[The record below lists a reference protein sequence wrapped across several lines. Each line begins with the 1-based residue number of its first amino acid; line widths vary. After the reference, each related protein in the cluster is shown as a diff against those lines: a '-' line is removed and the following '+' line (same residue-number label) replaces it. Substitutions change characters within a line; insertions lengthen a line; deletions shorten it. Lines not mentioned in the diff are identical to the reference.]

1 MIIFMCNAT
10 VRELSWLGRGLHSL
24 SSINCLLLEK
34 AQVRRANGVCPGAFC
49 KFRARRSPAE
59 PGAGTP
65 PVPPTGASGKE
76 GGEKA

>member
-1 MIIFMCNAT
+1 M
-10 VRELSWLGRGLHSL
+10 RGLLKKTMGPSFVDR
-24 SSINCLLLEK
+24 
-34 AQVRRANGVCPGAFC
+34 AQSRRSAGAPRQRGVSRCPGFC